1 MPGIIRELPTI
12 DNFFDS
18 MGWYRNLGML
28 IETSGTAEVIQK
40 NEEAVVDMY
49 NLSGLIEE
57 EMSIF
62 FPEV

>member
-1 MPGIIRELPTI
+1 
-12 DNFFDS
+12 
-18 MGWYRNLGML
+18 ML
-28 IETSGTAEVIQK
+28 IETSSTAEVIQK